1 MHTLQQNDLK
11 ELGIADR
18 KLVSSFLHRY
28 PTDLSEFTFSNLF
41 VWSGKRKIYF
51 AVISETLLF
60 FIDPPFDPRDGKI
73 LFGPL
78 FGPAKATEIISAIR
92 HLISGATRA
101 PEGLVGPLEKAG
113 FPMRID
119 RDNADYLYR
128 RHDLAELKGRRY
140 AKKRN
145 HIKRCLQR
153 YQCDYEP
160 ISQSNLEECVA
171 MQTEWCR
178 VKGCFDEPGL
188 EGEYQAIMNTFNYY
202 QLLSLIGGAIRL
214 NGSIRAF
221 AIGEQLNE
229 STAVWHFEKAMPEIA
244 GLGQLINQWFA
255 KYSLFDF
262 DLVNREQDLG
272 ISGLRQAKESY
283 YPLRLV
289 EKWTSLPSAPSAI
302 PLYEKHKT
310 EEEPTESP
318 GKDICLPEEEG
329 NPAKK

>member
-1 MHTLQQNDLK
+1 MTTLQQDDLK

-51 AVISETLLF
+51 AVTSGTLLF
-60 FIDPPFDPRDGKI
+60 FIDSPSGPSAGKI

-78 FGPAKATEIISAIR
+78 FGSVKATKVIAAIR
-92 HLISGATRA
+92 HLISGATRT
-101 PEGLVGPLEKAG
+101 PEQLAQPLDKAG
-113 FPMRID
+113 FPMRAD
-119 RDNADYLYR
+119 RDNADYLYS

-145 HIKRCLQR
+145 HIKRCLQQ

-160 ISQSNLEECVA
+160 ISQTNLEECVA
-171 MQTEWCR
+171 MQAEWCR

-202 QLLSLIGGAIRL
+202 QQLSLIGGAIRL
-214 NGSIRAF
+214 NGSIQAF
-221 AIGEQLNE
+221 AIGERLND
-229 STAVWHFEKAMPEIA
+229 STAVWHFEKAMPNIT
-244 GLGQLINQWFA
+244 GLGQLINQWFT
-255 KYSLFDF
+255 KYSLYGFE
-262 DLVNREQDLG
+262 LVNREQDLG

-289 EKWTSLPSAPSAI
+289 EKWTSLPPAQSAL
-302 PLYEKHKT
+302 PLYEKHKA
-310 EEEPTESP
+310 EEKPAGSLQ
-318 GKDICLPEEEG
+318 KDICLPEEEG
-329 NPAKK
+329 YPTKK